1 MSQVKEI
8 DLAQMAPLRD
18 VSQKISQYLQETL
31 SGYLSPLAPLLAPNR
46 VLGEHL
52 QGYSRDRLPDAD
64 KNFAQLEER
73 YVRLCQHHFRLPSK
87 IRSPVS
93 SIKTTLD
100 VHPWEYLYEVGDRT
114 IIISS
119 PVKWV
124 LSYEFTYGLSNLLR
138 AKLAGE
144 KPQPDET
151 KQMLVNTLTLW
162 MMMERSRG
170 IKKILGDLRFPVS
183 VATSPVSGDL
193 PYIVLTAAT
202 EAFRPQDDL
211 INTVIQLSGRPAFE
225 ELVDPEAVAGIKDPM
240 VEKITELTSG

>member
-18 VSQKISQYLQETL
+18 VSQKISQHLQQTI

-52 QGYSRDRLPDAD
+52 TGYSRDRLPNAD

-73 YVRLCQHHFRLPSK
+73 YVRLCQHTFRLPSK
-87 IRSPVS
+87 IRSPVPP
-93 SIKTTLD
+93 IKLTLD
-100 VHPWEYLYEVGDRT
+100 VHPWEYLYEIGDRT

-124 LSYEFTYGLSNLLR
+124 LAYESPFGLSNLLR
-138 AKLAGE
+138 AKMAGE
-144 KPQPDET
+144 KPQPEET
-151 KQMLVNTLTLW
+151 KQLIINSLTLW

-170 IKKILGDLRFPVS
+170 IKQILEDLRFPVS
-183 VATSPVSGDL
+183 VDTSPISGDL

-211 INTVIQLSGRPAFE
+211 INMVIQLSGRPAFE
-225 ELVDPEAVAGIKDPM
+225 ELVDPDAVANIRDPI
-240 VEKITELTSG
+240 VDKINEIITG

>member
-1 MSQVKEI
+1 
-8 DLAQMAPLRD
+8 
-18 VSQKISQYLQETL
+18 
-31 SGYLSPLAPLLAPNR
+31 
-46 VLGEHL
+46 
-52 QGYSRDRLPDAD
+52 
-64 KNFAQLEER
+64 
-73 YVRLCQHHFRLPSK
+73 
-87 IRSPVS
+87 
-93 SIKTTLD
+93 
-100 VHPWEYLYEVGDRT
+100 
-114 IIISS
+114 
-119 PVKWV
+119 
-124 LSYEFTYGLSNLLR
+124 
-138 AKLAGE
+138 
-144 KPQPDET
+144 
-151 KQMLVNTLTLW
+151 MLVNTLTLW